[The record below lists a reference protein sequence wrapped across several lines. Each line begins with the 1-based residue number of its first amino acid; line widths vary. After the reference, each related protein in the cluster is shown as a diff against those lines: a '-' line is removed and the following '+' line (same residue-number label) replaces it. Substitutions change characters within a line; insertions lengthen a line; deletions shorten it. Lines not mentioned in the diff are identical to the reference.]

1 MSHYLVI
8 GYPRT
13 GTTSVV
19 DMLLKE
25 HGHYNNFVQDLK
37 YNGVEKWFAAEKSVA
52 KMHTHREFKMYGPHL
67 QKIIDRTDK
76 VYYTKLRK
84 DLAAHLISYLCIY
97 LCRLDDQ
104 ADPVWQ
110 LNFKVEF
117 PITNQVAKEQMYRL
131 ADAMIGLKPKLETY
145 KCLPWKDSQTIDV
158 FSGECPVHVNSWSK
172 YLTTEYFKDPDKVKE
187 YSIEYAR
194 MLSDEGIN

>member
-37 YNGVEKWFAAEKSVA
+37 YNGVEKWFASDKSVA

-84 DLAAHLISYLCIY
+84 DLAEHLISYLCIY

-110 LNFKVEF
+110 LDFKVEF
-117 PITNQVAKEQMYRL
+117 PIMCAPVQSPRIRKIICN
-131 ADAMIGLKPKLETY
+131 P
-145 KCLPWKDSQTIDV
+145 
-158 FSGECPVHVNSWSK
+158 PVHLPHMPLKVNSLPPTPWDHTHDHLGTHVHVQL
-172 YLTTEYFKDPDKVKE
+172 LTHRTGRRVGGTTPLGLYNITVDG
-187 YSIEYAR
+187 
-194 MLSDEGIN
+194 MN